1 MRWCSGLFSLY
12 ALIWSWTV
20 TDVAGVYVYSFQ
32 QLIVLPQ
39 QSITIQLLPL
49 SAIISIFG
57 FSYRLKTN
65 HYVHDMTVSSEE
77 LVKQNGHFTLFYPLV
92 KIYSSAL
99 NFLR

>member
-1 MRWCSGLFSLY
+1 MLWCSGLFSLY

-20 TDVAGVYVYSFQ
+20 TDVAGVYIYFFQ
-32 QLIVLPQ
+32 QFIVMLQ
-39 QSITIQLLPL
+39 QSRTIKLLPL
-49 SAIISIFG
+49 STIVSIFG
-57 FSYRLKTN
+57 FSCRLKTN
-65 HYVHDMTVSSEE
+65 RYVHDMTVFSEE